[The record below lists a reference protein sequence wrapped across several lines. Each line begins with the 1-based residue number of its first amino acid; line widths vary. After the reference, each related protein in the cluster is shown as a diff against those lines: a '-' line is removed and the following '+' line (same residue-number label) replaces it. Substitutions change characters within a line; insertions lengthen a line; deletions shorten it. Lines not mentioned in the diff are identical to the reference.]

1 MNILT
6 WNVQWCRGVDG
17 RVDPARILR
26 TAREI
31 ADFDVLCLQEVA
43 RGFSDL
49 EGSSGEDQFRLLAE
63 GLPGY
68 ALIEGIATDRLG
80 HGDGGGGRRQF
91 GNALFTRLPLLR
103 AFRHLLPWPPDSK
116 VASMQRIAIEAVVET
131 KAGPLRVTTTHLE
144 YYSATQRMAQ
154 VGRLRGLQAEAASH
168 AKDAQNSR
176 VRETGPFAP
185 APRPASGV
193 LTADFNFRPD
203 QPEYALLQM
212 PLEGSPRYRD
222 AWAVKHGEAPHAP
235 TVGLFDKKQW
245 KGKPF
250 CFDMMFVTEDIA
262 GRVED
267 ISVDAATD
275 ASDHQPVLLRL
286 AD

>member
-1 MNILT
+1 MVILT

-26 TAREI
+26 TARQI
-31 ADFDVLCLQEVA
+31 VDFDVLCLQEVA

-68 ALIEGIATDRLG
+68 TLVEGVATDRLG
-80 HGDGGGGRRQF
+80 EDGGRKQF
-91 GNALFTRLPLLR
+91 GNALFTRLPLLQ
-103 AFRHLLPWPPDSK
+103 AFRHLLPWPPDPR
-116 VASMQRIAIEAVVET
+116 VASMQRVAIEAVLET
-131 KAGPLRVTTTHLE
+131 HSGPLRVTTTHLE
-144 YYSATQRMAQ
+144 YYSASQRMAQ

-168 AKDAQNSR
+168 AGDGQRAR
-176 VRETGPFAP
+176 RRATGPFAP
-185 APRPASGV
+185 APRPACGV
-193 LTADFNFRPD
+193 LAADFNFRPD

-212 PLEGSPRYRD
+212 PLEGAPRYRD

-245 KGKPF
+245 QGKPF

-262 GRVED
+262 DRVED